1 MAQMSKP
8 RKRLAHLIG
17 KPIRASIYFP
27 EGLWLALKLAAVNE
41 KIPVSELVERACEEV
56 LKKRKAA

>member
-8 RKRLAHLIG
+8 EKRT
-17 KPIRASIYFP
+17 RASIYFP
-27 EGLWLALKLAAVNE
+27 RGLWLALKLAAVRE
-41 KIPVSELVERACEEV
+41 GIPVSELVERACEEV